1 MGKSKAP
8 AAPDPYATATAQG
21 QMNRETA
28 QAQAGLNMVDQY
40 TPSGILQYQQIGQ
53 WSDGTP
59 RFSAT
64 QALAPSEQRQLDL
77 ANQAQEL
84 YGQAGVSQLQ
94 QLQGQMST
102 PFNPSLSGGV
112 GDYSAMFSRYGDP
125 NIGRDQVESALMS
138 RMQPQIDRDRA
149 ALETRLANQGI
160 GYGSEAYSGAMSD
173 FNRGVNDVRLGALT
187 QAGQDQSRLA
197 GLAQQD
203 AGFQNAYRQQSL
215 QEQLALRNQPLN
227 ELAAL
232 LSGSQVQM
240 PQFTNTPQTGVQGSD
255 LTGAVGQGYAGQMAG
270 YQAKVGQQNATM
282 GAGAGLAAAIA
293 IAI

>member
-8 AAPDPYATATAQG
+8 AAPDPYATAQAQG
-21 QMNRETA
+21 TMNRETA
-28 QAQAGLNMVDQY
+28 QAQAGLNMVNQY
-40 TPSGILQYQQIGQ
+40 TPSGILEYAQIGQ
-53 WSDGTP
+53 WADGTP

-77 ANQAQEL
+77 SNRAQEL
-84 YGQAGVSQLQ
+84 YGQAGVSQLER
-94 QLQGQMST
+94 LQGTMST

-112 GDYSAMFSRYGDP
+112 GDFSAMFSRYGDP
-125 NIGRDQVESALMS
+125 NIGRDQVENALMS

-160 GYGSEAYSGAMSD
+160 GYGSEAYSGAMDD
-173 FNRGVNDVRLGALT
+173 FNRGVNDARLGAIT
-187 QAGQDQSRLA
+187 QAGQEQSRLA
-197 GLAQQD
+197 GLAQND
-203 AGFQNAYRQQSL
+203 AGFQNTYRQQSL

-240 PQFTNTPQTGVQGSD
+240 PQFTNTPQTGVQGTD
-255 LTGAVGQGYAGQMAG
+255 LTGSVGQSYAGQMAG
-270 YQAKVGQQNATM
+270 YQSKVGQQNATY
-282 GAGAGLAAAIA
+282 GSAAALGGAIA

>member
-8 AAPDPYATATAQG
+8 AAPDPYATAQAQG
-21 QMNRETA
+21 TMNRETA
-28 QAQAGLNMVDQY
+28 QAQAGLNMVNQY
-40 TPSGILQYQQIGQ
+40 TPSGILEYAQIGQ
-53 WSDGTP
+53 WADGTP

-64 QALAPSEQRQLDL
+64 QALAPSEQRQMDMS
-77 ANQAQEL
+77 NRAQEL
-84 YGQAGVSQLQ
+84 YGQAGVSQLER
-94 QLQGQMST
+94 LQGTMST

-125 NIGRDQVESALMS
+125 NIGRDQVENALMS
-138 RMQPQIDRDRA
+138 RMQPQMDRDRA

-160 GYGSEAYSGAMSD
+160 GYGSEAYSGAMDD
-173 FNRGVNDVRLGALT
+173 FNRGVNDARLGAIT
-187 QAGQDQSRLA
+187 QAGQEQSRLA
-197 GLAQQD
+197 GLAQND

-240 PQFTNTPQTGVQGSD
+240 PQFTNTPQTGVQGTD
-255 LTGAVGQGYAGQMAG
+255 LSGDVYNTYSGQVGAVNSRNQQKAATAGGVASL
-270 YQAKVGQQNATM
+270 AA
-282 GAGAGLAAAIA
+282 AAAIA
-293 IAI
+293 I

>member
-1 MGKSKAP
+1 MGKAKAP
-8 AAPDPYATATAQG
+8 AAPDPYATAAAQSTA
-21 QMNRETA
+21 NKDTA
-28 QAQAGLNMVDQY
+28 VAQAGLNAVNQY
-40 TPSGILQYQQIGQ
+40 TPYGNLEYDQMGT
-53 WSDGTP
+53 WADGTP
-59 RFSAT
+59 HYSSRQTLGA
-64 QALAPSEQRQLDL
+64 SEQRQLDL

-84 YGQAGVSQLQ
+84 YGQAGVAQLGR
-94 QLQGQMST
+94 LQGMLSN
-102 PFNPSLSGGV
+102 PFSPSLSGGV
-112 GDYSAMFSRYGDP
+112 SDYSTMFGRYGDP

-138 RMQPQIDRDRA
+138 RMQPQMDRDRA

-160 GYGSEAYSGAMSD
+160 GYGSEAYSGAMDD
-173 FNRGVNDVRLGALT
+173 FNRGVNDARLGAVA
-187 QAGQDQSRLA
+187 QAGQEQSRLA

-227 ELAAL
+227 ELSAL
-232 LSGSQVQM
+232 LSGSQVQQ
-240 PQFTNTPQTGVQGSD
+240 PNFTNTPQTSVQGTD

>member
-8 AAPDPYATATAQG
+8 AAPDPYATAQAQG
-21 QMNRETA
+21 TMNRETA
-28 QAQAGLNMVDQY
+28 QAQAGLNMVNQY
-40 TPSGILQYQQIGQ
+40 TPSGILEYQQVGQ

-59 RFSAT
+59 RYSAT

-77 ANQAQEL
+77 SNQAQEL
-84 YGQAGVSQLQ
+84 YGQAGVSQLER
-94 QLQGQMST
+94 LQGTMST

-125 NIGRDQVESALMS
+125 NIGRDQVENALMS
-138 RMQPQIDRDRA
+138 RMQPQMDRDRA

-160 GYGSEAYSGAMSD
+160 GYGSEAYSGAMDD
-173 FNRGVNDVRLGALT
+173 FNRGVNDARLGAIT
-187 QAGQDQSRLA
+187 QAGQEQSRLA
-197 GLAQQD
+197 GLAQND

-240 PQFTNTPQTGVQGSD
+240 PQFTNTPQTSVQGTD
-255 LTGAVGQGYAGQMAG
+255 LSGNVYAG
-270 YQAKVGQQNATM
+270 YQGQVGAANAKNAQTAATAG
-282 GAGAGLAAAIA
+282 GAASLAAAVA